1 MKAKVKYND
10 YVGTAAADFADMMTL
25 TGYLKSKGLD
35 VDRYEPIGVRFCF
48 GEGGLFVVY
57 FLCVDRNIKNRKV
70 VAIRFEDGISKE
82 EMLNLFKRLEV
93 ILTWNKGYDYST
105 WELDEDVIVINSKK
119 EDGN

>member
-1 MKAKVKYND
+1 MDSNVKD
-10 YVGTAAADFADMMTL
+10 
-25 TGYLKSKGLD
+25 
-35 VDRYEPIGVRFCF
+35 
-48 GEGGLFVVY
+48 
-57 FLCVDRNIKNRKV
+57 RKV

-105 WELDEDVIVINSKK
+105 WELDEDSIVINSEK